1 MGFFAGAFFA
11 GAFFALGATFFGV
24 FFAGFFFRVAMSPF
38 CMHHGAF
45 ARNDHV
51 AFKAMLPR
59 ELIDLHIHMGG
70 AVAPH
75 ILWSIA
81 HQQGFKLPVKN
92 YFEFVELITASS
104 DKVDSLDSYLKIM
117 HQWTEKIQSSP
128 AAIERSVYEVI
139 GKEYRSSRVTQ
150 IELRFNPMKRN
161 LHSELDLDHI
171 ISAAIRGMDRAVLE
185 YDVKACLIFCLARE
199 WDSKL
204 NGIMV
209 DKAIKY
215 RHRGVLGIDLAGTES
230 DALELKPEVVTHYE
244 DLFARA
250 RKGGLKTTVH
260 TGETKGTGAEGV
272 IAVVEK
278 LKPNRIGHGI
288 RAAYD
293 EQAMKLLK
301 ERDVVLELCPTSNL
315 QTKAVEGVKEFEHI
329 VRTFWDR
336 GVKITFNTDG
346 PYLLDTDMRREI
358 ELIEQNKILTP
369 HQVDQTLVWARE
381 YSFISKA

>member
-1 MGFFAGAFFA
+1 M
-11 GAFFALGATFFGV
+11 
-24 FFAGFFFRVAMSPF
+24 
-38 CMHHGAF
+38 
-45 ARNDHV
+45 
-51 AFKAMLPR
+51 PR
-59 ELIDLHIHMGG
+59 ELIDLHIHVGG

-92 YFEFVELITASS
+92 YFEFVDLITASP
-104 DKVDSLDSYLKIM
+104 DKVNSLDSYLKIM
-117 HQWTEKIQSSP
+117 HLWTEKIQSSP
-128 AAIERSVYEVI
+128 AAIERSIYEVI

-161 LHSELDLDHI
+161 LQSELDLDHI
-171 ISAAIRGMDRAVLE
+171 ISAAIRGMDRAMLE
-185 YDVKACLIFCLARE
+185 YSVKACLIFCLARE

-215 RHRGVLGIDLAGTES
+215 RNRGVAGIDLAGTES
-230 DALELKPEVVTHYE
+230 NAVELRPEVVSQYE

-250 RKGGLKTTVH
+250 RKAGLKTTVH

-272 IAVVEK
+272 IAVIDR

-293 EQAMKLLK
+293 EAAMKLLK

-315 QTKAVEGVKEFEHI
+315 QTKAVEGIKEFEHI

-336 GVKITFNTDG
+336 GVKITINTDG
-346 PYLLDTDMRREI
+346 PYLLNTDMRREI
-358 ELIEQNKILTP
+358 ELIEQNRILTSE
-369 HQVDQTLVWARE
+369 QIDQTLAWARE
-381 YSFISKA
+381 YSFITRA